1 MNEIFWTE
9 SQKPRLMEVQE
20 NYQLPE
26 AVVQEI
32 CKVLEILDTNYG
44 KEREIFESDGGYVFL
59 ILADTEE
66 TKKLYSELLN
76 KYKLNREEAEFKDL
90 ICQDK
95 MYTWHSD
102 LFILSNDFG
111 ITIIYRIERGY
122 AV

>member
-32 CKVLEILDTNYG
+32 CKVLKILDTNYG
-44 KEREIFESDGGYVFL
+44 KKREVFDSDGGYVFL
-59 ILADTEE
+59 ILPDTNE
-66 TKKLYSELLN
+66 TEKVYSELLN

-95 MYTWHSD
+95 IYIWYSN

-111 ITIIYRIERGY
+111 ITIIYPVKKEETE
-122 AV
+122 